1 MRSTYKL
8 KLFGLRKRLD
18 TSRDLAIRTSEKF
31 SIQPLSSDDMGEIR
45 RIQNLL
51 NPDENVI
58 IVARQSRILP
68 GGSYV
73 TPNTIYATEK
83 RLIIRD
89 PYMLGIKENLI
100 DIPYDVV
107 TSIKLDKGL
116 FTSTIRFEAPA
127 LVGSKKLGMVHGIIH
142 GNNDHEGV
150 IQAIP
155 KAKAEDLIEV
165 IRFGMHQKGAK
176 GLLNSEKENFSA
188 LALKSNQPSSYSIAD
203 ELTKLMKLKEQGVLN
218 TEEFDHIK
226 KGLLDKKAN

>member
-1 MRSTYKL
+1 MISICKL
-8 KLFGLRKRLD
+8 KLFGLGKRLNN
-18 TSRDLAIRTSEKF
+18 SKELAIRTSEKF
-31 SIQPLSSDDMGEIR
+31 SIQPLNSDDMGEIR
-45 RIQNLL
+45 RVQDVL

-100 DIPYDVV
+100 DIPYDVI
-107 TSIKLDKGL
+107 TSIKLEKGL
-116 FTSTIRFEAPA
+116 FSSTIRFEAPA
-127 LVGSKKLGMVHGIIH
+127 LVGSKKLGMIHDIIH

-155 KAKAEDLIEV
+155 KVKAEDLIEV
-165 IRFGMHQKGAK
+165 IRFGMHHKGTEGFHNTEK
-176 GLLNSEKENFSA
+176 GNFSTEG
-188 LALKSNQPSSYSIAD
+188 LKSNQAVGYSIAD
-203 ELTKLMKLKEQGVLN
+203 ELTKLIKLKEQGVLN
-218 TEEFDHIK
+218 TEEFDQLK
-226 KGLLDKKAN
+226 KNLLNKKVN

>member
-1 MRSTYKL
+1 MRSTCKL
-8 KLFGLRKRLD
+8 KLFGLGKRLD
-18 TSRDLAIRTSEKF
+18 KNNDLAIRTNEKF

-45 RIQNLL
+45 RIQNVL

-73 TPNTIYATEK
+73 IPNTIYATEK

-107 TSIKLDKGL
+107 TSIKLEKGL
-116 FTSTIRFEAPA
+116 FSSTIRFEAPA
-127 LVGSKKLGMVHGIIH
+127 LVGSKKLGMIHGIIH
-142 GNNDHEGV
+142 GSNDHEGV
-150 IQAIP
+150 IQAVP

-165 IRFGMHQKGAK
+165 IRFGMHQKGTN
-176 GLLNSEKENFSA
+176 GLHSSEKENFTA
-188 LALKSNQPSSYSIAD
+188 LALKSNQPGSYSIAD
-203 ELTKLMKLKEQGVLN
+203 ELNKIMKLKEQGVLN
-218 TEEFDHIK
+218 AEEFDHIK
-226 KGLLDKKAN
+226 KGLLDKNAN

>member
-1 MRSTYKL
+1 
-8 KLFGLRKRLD
+8 
-18 TSRDLAIRTSEKF
+18 
-31 SIQPLSSDDMGEIR
+31 
-45 RIQNLL
+45 
-51 NPDENVI
+51 VI

-107 TSIKLDKGL
+107 TSIKLEKGL
-116 FTSTIRFEAPA
+116 FSSTIRFEAPA
-127 LVGSKKLGMVHGIIH
+127 LVGSKRLGMIHGMIH

-165 IRFGMHQKGAK
+165 IRFGMYHKE
-176 GLLNSEKENFSA
+176 LESLYNTDKENSPV
-188 LALKSNQPSSYSIAD
+188 LALKSNQLGGFSIAD

-218 TEEFDHIK
+218 EEEFGHLK
-226 KGLLDKKAN
+226 KDLLDKKGE